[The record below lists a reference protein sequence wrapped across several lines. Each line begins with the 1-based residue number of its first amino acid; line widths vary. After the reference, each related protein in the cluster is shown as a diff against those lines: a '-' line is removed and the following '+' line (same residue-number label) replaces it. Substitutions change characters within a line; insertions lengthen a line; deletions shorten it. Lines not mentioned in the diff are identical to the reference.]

1 MAYWDVRM
9 MRLCYL
15 PFEHCLFGV
24 SQAVSHFLKLLHWHS
39 LLDSL
44 WFEKVISLNPLIA
57 IDLLLMPFA
66 SFEPP
71 NFEYLPLFP
80 VEIKLY

>member
-1 MAYWDVRM
+1 M
-9 MRLCYL
+9 MQLCSL
-15 PFEHCLFGV
+15 PFEHYLFMV

-39 LLDSL
+39 LLDLL

-66 SFEPP
+66 PFEPS
-71 NFEYLPLFP
+71 NFGYLPFFP
-80 VEIKLY
+80 IEIELY

>member
-1 MAYWDVRM
+1 M
-9 MRLCYL
+9 MQLCSL
-15 PFEHCLFGV
+15 SFKHCLFVV

-39 LLDSL
+39 LLDLL
-44 WFEKVISLNPLIA
+44 WFEKVIFLNPLIA

-66 SFEPP
+66 PFEPP

-80 VEIKLY
+80 IEIELY